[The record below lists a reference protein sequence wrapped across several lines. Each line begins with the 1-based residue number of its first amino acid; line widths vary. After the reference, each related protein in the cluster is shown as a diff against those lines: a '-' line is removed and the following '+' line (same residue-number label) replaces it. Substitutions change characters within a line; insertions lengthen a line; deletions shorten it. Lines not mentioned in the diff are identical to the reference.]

1 MIADELRP
9 QADLAASTKV
19 PELAMGTW
27 IYDGQ
32 ERLFLLDAVSFEF
45 FGFAADA
52 QQGLDQDQY
61 QEHRSG
67 SGWLREDAVL
77 SRLSWKNKE
86 RLYMVMQ

>member
-45 FGFAADA
+45 YTKSTEAVVN
-52 QQGLDQDQY
+52 
-61 QEHRSG
+61 G
-67 SGWLREDAVL
+67 SMRM
-77 SRLSWKNKE
+77 
-86 RLYMVMQ
+86 LYCRVCHGKIKSASIG

>member
-1 MIADELRP
+1 MRADELRP

-52 QQGLDQDQY
+52 QQGLT
-61 QEHRSG
+61 EAVVNG
-67 SGWLREDAVL
+67 SVRM
-77 SRLSWKNKE
+77 
-86 RLYMVMQ
+86 LYCRVCHGKIKSASIG